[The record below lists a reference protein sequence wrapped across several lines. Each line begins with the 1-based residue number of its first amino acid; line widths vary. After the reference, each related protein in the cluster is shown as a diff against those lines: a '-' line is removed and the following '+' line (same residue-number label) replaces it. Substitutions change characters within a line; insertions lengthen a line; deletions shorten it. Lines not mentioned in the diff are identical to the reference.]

1 MKIKCW
7 GWHADV
13 KKQKADD
20 ANNVD
25 TSNIQ
30 AQNFTFRE
38 LAIATKNFRQEC
50 LMGEGGFGRVYKGT
64 IPATGQ
70 VIHITSPS
78 IFSAEKTNKFN
89 LYIFS
94 RLHVSCV
101 FCSPI

>member
-1 MKIKCW
+1 M
-7 GWHADV
+7 WHADI
-13 KKQKADD
+13 KKPKPADD
-20 ANNVD
+20 PNQVD

-70 VIHITSPS
+70 VIIIIIS
-78 IFSAEKTNKFN
+78 IEFLIST
-89 LYIFS
+89 
-94 RLHVSCV
+94 
-101 FCSPI
+101 